1 MSKLKNYVD
10 VVIFEIVYIAS
21 DLVLKNIFKPVMLNL
36 ASFQFM
42 LLQNCSTIYKKTFL
56 VKKSPVIT
64 IYKFFLQFPE
74 IRIPFFEGF
83 EFFMGLLESI
93 RT

>member
-36 ASFQFM
+36 ASF
-42 LLQNCSTIYKKTFL
+42 LIYAFTKLFDNL
-56 VKKSPVIT
+56 
-64 IYKFFLQFPE
+64 
-74 IRIPFFEGF
+74 
-83 EFFMGLLESI
+83 
-93 RT
+93 